1 MSQCQPSWY
10 VQDQPCPYGTPIP
23 FFDVTVPKD
32 PSAWQIVGVAYGF
45 VPWILCFMI
54 LLAFLIKRGTR
65 ELAVGLLPLL
75 VAGIVS
81 LVKFIAKQARP
92 EGSCLS
98 SCGMPSAHAAT
109 STALFL
115 YLVLDAA
122 HRVITPSKGITSFF
136 PSIASVGETC
146 VALFKGVLMFPFG
159 SISQREFSAYLAI
172 WSPILLPVPISR
184 ALLNDHSASQIM
196 AGCFIGIL
204 ACFLWYPAVLA
215 LRLKFAS
222 NFGQK
227 FWFIFVHNYDV
238 PEGWSTVSLDDQTT
252 KDNAAQDAPL
262 VAEST
267 TSENRV

>member
-1 MSQCQPSWY
+1 MGECQPSWY
-10 VQDQPCPYGTPIP
+10 TQDQPCPYGTAIP

-32 PSAWQIVGVAYGF
+32 PSAWQIIAIGYGF

-54 LLAFLIKRGTR
+54 LILFLIKRGTR
-65 ELAVGLLPLL
+65 EFSVGLLPLV
-75 VAGIVS
+75 VAGIVA

-122 HRVITPSKGITSFF
+122 HRIHTPSKSAISSFF
-136 PSIASVGETC
+136 PSLASIGQTC
-146 VALFKGVLMFPFG
+146 VTLFKGLFMFPFG

-172 WSPILLPVPISR
+172 WSPILLPVSISR
-184 ALLNDHSASQIM
+184 AILNDHSAPQIM
-196 AGCFIGIL
+196 AGCLIGII
-204 ACFLWYPAVLA
+204 ACFIWYPIILA
-215 LRLKFAS
+215 LRLKYAS
-222 NFGQK
+222 SFGQK

-238 PEGWSTVSLDDQTT
+238 PEGWSTVRLDDPN
-252 KDNAAQDAPL
+252 KDNAPDAPL
-262 VAEST
+262 VAET
-267 TSENRV
+267 TTV

>member
-1 MSQCQPSWY
+1 MNECQPSWY
-10 VQDQPCPYGTPIP
+10 TNNQPCPYGTAIP

-32 PSAWQIVGVAYGF
+32 PSAWQIVGIGYGF

-54 LLAFLIKRGTR
+54 LLVFLIKRGTR
-65 ELAVGLLPLL
+65 EFAVGLLPLV
-75 VAGIVS
+75 VAGIVA

-122 HRVITPSKGITSFF
+122 HRVLTPSKSITSFF
-136 PSIASVGETC
+136 PTLASVGETC
-146 VALFKGVLMFPFG
+146 VTLFKGVFMFPFG

-172 WSPILLPVPISR
+172 WSPIILPVPISR
-184 ALLNDHSASQIM
+184 ALLNDHSASQIL
-196 AGCFIGIL
+196 AGCLIGIL
-204 ACFLWYPAVLA
+204 ACFIWYPIVLA
-215 LRLKFAS
+215 LRLRYAS
-222 NFGQK
+222 CVGQK

-238 PEGWSTVSLDDQTT
+238 PEGWTTIRLEDQ
-252 KDNAAQDAPL
+252 KDNAPDVPL

-267 TSENRV
+267 TSEQKV